1 MANKPQSKKAL
12 DLKSFSIPIIWEGE
26 DEVPE
31 MPFPPAMELA
41 FSAATNAILGGMQ
54 AMMQEGV
61 ESYSDYS
68 SGKID
73 QNQYTYRVF
82 VKGTQSAIRNGSKTV
97 VALGVKEGAKVVA
110 KKVGKESLKRFA
122 KSNAM
127 TAICFGLVDQG
138 TDAYKFSQGQMSGT
152 EFKIRTSENIG
163 STSGAIGGAAI
174 GAMLGS
180 IVPGLGTGAGAALGY
195 MAGALGASG
204 GANLGKSVGE
214 YFFLEDQSD
223 KKEDSSEKS

>member
-61 ESYSDYS
+61 ESYNAYS

-110 KKVGKESLKRFA
+110 KKVGKE
-122 KSNAM
+122 
-127 TAICFGLVDQG
+127 D
-138 TDAYKFSQGQMSGT
+138 
-152 EFKIRTSENIG
+152 
-163 STSGAIGGAAI
+163 
-174 GAMLGS
+174 
-180 IVPGLGTGAGAALGY
+180 
-195 MAGALGASG
+195 
-204 GANLGKSVGE
+204 
-214 YFFLEDQSD
+214 
-223 KKEDSSEKS
+223 